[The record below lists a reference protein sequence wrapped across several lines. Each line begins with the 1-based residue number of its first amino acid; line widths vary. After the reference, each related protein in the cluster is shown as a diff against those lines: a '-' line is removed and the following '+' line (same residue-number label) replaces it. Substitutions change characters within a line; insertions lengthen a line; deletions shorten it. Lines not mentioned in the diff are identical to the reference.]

1 MADVQTVQFT
11 GGNHAVNPA
20 MAPAITDWA
29 NEPDV
34 RTLKEDLEASKT
46 SHDNHVTNV
55 QKWRDLMAA
64 KGKAGVKKV
73 PGRSSVQ
80 PKLIRRQAEWRY
92 SALTEPFNSSDKL
105 FSVEPVT
112 FEDEA
117 AAKQNEIVLN
127 WQFRTKVNRVRF
139 IDEFVRTNVD
149 EGSAIVRLGWCR
161 ITKKVQEEVAQFTF
175 VAPESEDDVAMLEQA
190 IILQS
195 QDPRSYAE
203 QVPEEIRAAVDFYHE
218 TQQPS
223 IAIKTG
229 TVMQDVEKIVENR
242 PTLEMVAPEN
252 VYIDP
257 SCGGDLD
264 KAMFVV
270 VSFETSKAEML
281 KAGDRYKNLD
291 YVNWENA
298 TVLATND
305 HESKTPNT
313 FNFKD
318 TLRKRVVAYEYWG
331 YYDIE
336 GNDELVPIVATW
348 VGDTMVRME
357 RNPFPDERPPFVV
370 TNYMPVKRELMGE
383 PDAELLED
391 NQNILGA
398 LTRGMIDLM
407 GRSANSQQG
416 IAKGMLDALNRRRY
430 EAGSDYEF
438 NPNMT
443 PAQGIIEHKYPE
455 IPTSAYNMLQL
466 QNQEAEA
473 LTGVKS
479 FSGGMSGEAYG
490 DVATGIR
497 GVLDASSK
505 REMAILRRLA
515 KGMTDIAVKIM
526 EMNGEF
532 MSEEEVIRVTNKEFV
547 KVKREDLKGNF
558 DLSVDISTAEIDNGK
573 AQDLGFMLQ
582 TMGPN
587 MGLEMVQLILAEIA
601 DLKRMPA
608 LAERIR
614 NYAPKPDPVQQ
625 QLQQLELLKIQK
637 EIEKIQSEIDKNK
650 ADAVKKY
657 AEADQQNLDTVE
669 QETGTKHE
677 RDMEKQRGQAE
688 GNQNLEITKAL
699 LKTRKGIGGVE
710 TRPQVEAAIGWNEMS
725 KRLPSGSRQRMPND
739 IGNIGSFISRNAGAE
754 IDPRL
759 SVNSKYF
766 EPQNDPALNP
776 AIRI

>member
-1 MADVQTVQFT
+1 MAEVKTVQFT
-11 GGNHAVNPA
+11 GGTVHANPA
-20 MAPAITDWA
+20 LAPAISDWEK
-29 NEPDV
+29 EPDV
-34 RTLKEDLEASKT
+34 RTLKEDLEAAKQG
-46 SHDNHVTNV
+46 HDNHVLNV
-55 QKWRDLMAA
+55 TRWRDLMST
-64 KGKAGVKKV
+64 KGKAAVKKV

-92 SALTEPFNSSDKL
+92 SALTEPFLGSDKI
-105 FSVEPVT
+105 FDVEPVT
-112 FEDEA
+112 FEDEDA
-117 AAKQNEIVLN
+117 ARQNELVLN
-127 WQFRTKVNRVRF
+127 WQFRTKINRVRF

-149 EGSAIVRLGWCR
+149 EGSAVVRVGWKR
-161 ITKKVQEEVAQFTF
+161 QTIKVKEEVAQFTF
-175 VAPESEDDVAMLEQA
+175 VMPESEQDVVMLEQA
-190 IILQS
+190 ILLQREN
-195 QDPRSYAE
+195 PREYNDL
-203 QVPEEIRAAVDFYHE
+203 PEEVRAAVDFFEE

-223 IAIKTG
+223 IAIRSG
-229 TVMQDVEKIVENR
+229 TQTVEVEKVIDNR
-242 PTLEMVAPEN
+242 PTLELIAPEN

-264 KAMFVV
+264 KAMFVI
-270 VSFETSKAEML
+270 VSFETSKAELL

-298 TVLATND
+298 SVLATTD
-305 HESKTPNT
+305 HSSHTPQT

-331 YYDIE
+331 YYDID
-336 GNDELVPIVATW
+336 GTGTLTPIVATW
-348 VGDTMVRME
+348 VGDTMIRME
-357 RNPFPDERPPFVV
+357 KNPFPDEKPPFIV

-416 IAKGMLDALNRRRY
+416 IAKGMLDPLNRRRY
-430 EAGSDYEF
+430 ENGQDYEF
-438 NPNMT
+438 NPNMN
-443 PAQGIIEHKYPE
+443 PAQNIIEHKYPE
-455 IPTSAYNMLQL
+455 IPSSAYNMLQL

-490 DVATGIR
+490 DVAAGIR

-515 KGMTDIAVKIM
+515 KGMTQIGEKMIA
-526 EMNGEF
+526 MNGEF
-532 MSEEEVIRVTNKEFV
+532 LSEEEVVRVTNSEFIT
-547 KVKREDLKGNF
+547 VKREDLAGNF
-558 DLSVDISTAEIDNGK
+558 DLTVDISTAEVDNQK

-582 TMGPN
+582 TLGPN
-587 MGLEMVQLILAEIA
+587 MDFSMTQMILAEIA

-614 NYAPKPDPVQQ
+614 KFKPQPDP
-625 QLQQLELLKIQK
+625 LLEKAKELEVLKLQK
-637 EIEKIQSEIDKNK
+637 EIEKIQSDIDKNK
-650 ADAVKKY
+650 AETVKKY
-657 AEADQQNLDTVE
+657 AEADKTNLDVVE

-677 RDMEKQRGQAE
+677 RDMEKQKGQAE
-688 GNQNLEITKAL
+688 GNQNLEVTKAL
-699 LKTRKGIGGVE
+699 LKSRKNAMGGE
-710 TRPQVEAAIGWNEMS
+710 TPGNVEAAIGWNEMS

-739 IGNIGSFISRNAGAE
+739 IGNIGSFINRNMGAE

-776 AIRI
+776 AIRL